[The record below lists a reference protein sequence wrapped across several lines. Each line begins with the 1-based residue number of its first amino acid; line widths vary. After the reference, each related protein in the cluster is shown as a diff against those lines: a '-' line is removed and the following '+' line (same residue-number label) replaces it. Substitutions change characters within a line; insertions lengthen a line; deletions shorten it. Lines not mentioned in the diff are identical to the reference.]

1 MNLLNRMTMILVTAA
16 KGNPIVTT
24 IIVFMF
30 YVGFNCLEATVE
42 ELVFGSRFLHWL
54 DFVFVGGFMAYAG
67 YAVYGCHQFN
77 TRN

>member
-1 MNLLNRMTMILVTAA
+1 MSTLQKFTMTLVAAA

-24 IIVFMF
+24 VIIFMF
-30 YVGFNCLEATVE
+30 YVGFNCLEATIE

-67 YAVYGCHQFN
+67 YAVYGCAKYNQ
-77 TRN
+77 R